1 MKKIGLA
8 LLFLEL
14 TLMILASFDCFWSI
28 IDAMDD
34 VDKTLTVALNYDG
47 GQFSDYLWKRLSKN
61 VAWAPM
67 ILALSYVLLTC
78 KKQWAEAG
86 LFLLGLVLVIA
97 LSDQVSS
104 SVIKPLVERLRPS
117 HEPEISNMLHYVG
130 NYRGGRYGFVSSHA
144 ANAMGVATYLSL
156 AFRKK
161 WLTVSLL
168 VWSLGVCYS
177 RIYLGVHYVGDI
189 IGGSLIGVT
198 AGIWCYELL
207 LFVINRMHNRSMNQL
222 SERMVAK
229 HFLIVCSIW
238 MSVLFLFSYTA
249 WRIYS
254 PYVMSIIANVY

>member
-8 LLFLEL
+8 LLLLEL
-14 TLMILASFDCFWSI
+14 IMVVLATFDFIRPI
-28 IDAMDD
+28 IDTMDD
-34 VDKTLTVALNYDG
+34 WDKTLTVALNYDG
-47 GQFSDYLWKRLSKN
+47 GQFSDFLWHRLSKN
-61 VAWAPM
+61 VAWTPM

-130 NYRGGRYGFVSSHA
+130 NYRGGHYGFVSSHA
-144 ANAMGVATYLSL
+144 ANAFGVATYLSL
-156 AFRKK
+156 IFRKK

-168 VWSLGVCYS
+168 AWSLGVCYS

-189 IGGSLIGVT
+189 IGGSLIGIT
-198 AGIWCYELL
+198 AGIWCYVLL
-207 LFVINRMHNRSMNQL
+207 RFVIKRMRNRSFTQL
-222 SERMVAK
+222 SDRMVAK
-229 HFLIVCSIW
+229 HIFIVCSIW
-238 MSVLFLFSYTA
+238 LSVLFLFSYTA

-254 PYVMSIIANVY
+254 PYVMSVIANVH